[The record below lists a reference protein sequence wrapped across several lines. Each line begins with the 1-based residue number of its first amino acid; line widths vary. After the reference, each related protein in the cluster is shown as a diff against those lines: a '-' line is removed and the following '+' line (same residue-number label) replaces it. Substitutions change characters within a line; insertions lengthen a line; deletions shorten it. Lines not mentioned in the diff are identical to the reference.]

1 MARRVRARS
10 FTGLSATILAVL
22 LFTMGVPAQAR
33 DFPNIHLPAPARGS
47 AALRAL
53 AAHLPQLAAAYG
65 KSTDELASIF
75 LRDDTLWTDTHGRLF
90 YGCEFGTPPVNA
102 SGAENTGA
110 IAEAPLP
117 YDQTFLL
124 HSRPSATKVIY
135 LDFDGQ
141 TTSGTAWSGGGTI
154 VSAPFDLDGIPSSF
168 NTTERERIQYIWQR
182 VAEDYAPFDVDVT
195 TEDPGEAGLRRTT
208 SSDVHYGVRV
218 VISPTNWYG
227 GGGGVAYVGV
237 FNEISSTD
245 VYGTCWVFTQQLGP
259 NGEKYIAEAASHE
272 AGHTLGLN
280 HDGLTDGTEYYSG
293 QGNWAPI
300 MGSGYDR
307 EVTQWSKGEYAGAN
321 NTEDDLAI
329 IPTYGAPLRAD
340 DHGNFIGT
348 ATALAGTSISAS
360 GVIETRNDVD
370 MFSFQSGAGSISFTV
385 NPAPRSPNL
394 NIYAALY
401 DGTGNLVASNDG
413 AGLPASLTATVTA
426 GTYYLAI
433 DGVGSGDPATTG
445 YSDYDSLGQ
454 YQITG
459 TVIDPGT
466 KKNPVANASASPAIG
481 TAPLAVNFSSAGSSD
496 SDGTIQTYHWDF
508 NDGSSS
514 SSANPAHTYNAAGV
528 YIATLVVTDND
539 GLSSSDTV
547 TITVANPPPTMP
559 TTPTNFKATAA
570 STTKVNLTWTASTSP
585 IGISRYE
592 IERSYNHGSYSLV
605 GTSTT
610 ATFANSSVSPG
621 ITYLYRVR
629 AVDTQNVFSGYSNL
643 DLATTILF
651 TDDPLVSGLTKVRAV
666 QFSEMRQ
673 AVNAVRKSAG
683 LTAATWTD
691 TNLAGMLTKAIHIQ
705 EMRNY
710 LSPALAALGFSA
722 PSYTD
727 PALTT
732 GVTRIRKVHLEELR
746 QRVI

>member
-1 MARRVRARS
+1 M
-10 FTGLSATILAVL
+10 
-22 LFTMGVPAQAR
+22 
-33 DFPNIHLPAPARGS
+33 
-47 AALRAL
+47 
-53 AAHLPQLAAAYG
+53 
-65 KSTDELASIF
+65 
-75 LRDDTLWTDTHGRLF
+75 
-90 YGCEFGTPPVNA
+90 
-102 SGAENTGA
+102 
-110 IAEAPLP
+110 
-117 YDQTFLL
+117 
-124 HSRPSATKVIY
+124 
-135 LDFDGQ
+135 
-141 TTSGTAWSGGGTI
+141 
-154 VSAPFDLDGIPSSF
+154 
-168 NTTERERIQYIWQR
+168 
-182 VAEDYAPFDVDVT
+182 
-195 TEDPGEAGLRRTT
+195 
-208 SSDVHYGVRV
+208 
-218 VISPTNWYG
+218 
-227 GGGGVAYVGV
+227 
-237 FNEISSTD
+237 
-245 VYGTCWVFTQQLGP
+245 
-259 NGEKYIAEAASHE
+259 
-272 AGHTLGLN
+272 
-280 HDGLTDGTEYYSG
+280 
-293 QGNWAPI
+293 
-300 MGSGYDR
+300 
-307 EVTQWSKGEYAGAN
+307 
-321 NTEDDLAI
+321 
-329 IPTYGAPLRAD
+329 
-340 DHGNFIGT
+340 
-348 ATALAGTSISAS
+348 
-360 GVIETRNDVD
+360 
-370 MFSFQSGAGSISFTV
+370 
-385 NPAPRSPNL
+385 
-394 NIYAALY
+394 
-401 DGTGNLVASNDG
+401 
-413 AGLPASLTATVTA
+413 
-426 GTYYLAI
+426 
-433 DGVGSGDPATTG
+433 
-445 YSDYDSLGQ
+445 
-454 YQITG
+454 
-459 TVIDPGT
+459 
-466 KKNPVANASASPAIG
+466 ANASASPAIG

-547 TITVANPPPTMP
+547 TITVANA
-559 TTPTNFKATAA
+559 TPTAPTAPANVKATAV
-570 STTKVNLTWTASTSP
+570 STTQVNLTWTASTSP

-610 ATFANSSVSPG
+610 ASFANSSVSPG

-683 LTAATWTD
+683 LAAATWTD